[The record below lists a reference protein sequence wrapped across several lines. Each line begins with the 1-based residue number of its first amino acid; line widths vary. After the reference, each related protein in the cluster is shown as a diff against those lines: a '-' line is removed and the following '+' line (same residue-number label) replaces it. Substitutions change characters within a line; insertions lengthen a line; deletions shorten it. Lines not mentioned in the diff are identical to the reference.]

1 MHQLGTLYKYDLLSA
16 SQCCMQRRLCNT
28 CTQPVIDVNEQPMFF
43 STASEVVRIFFRK
56 YFISS
61 NSVLKSF

>member
-43 STASEVVRIFFRK
+43 STASEVVRI
-56 YFISS
+56 SS
-61 NSVLKSF
+61 ENILYPRIAC